1 MLNNAI
7 IMGRMTRDPEVKKT
21 QSGISVCSFF
31 VAVDRDMVDKNTGEK
46 ETDFINVTAWRTT
59 ADFIGKYFTKGS
71 LIVVEGRIQVR
82 NYTDKDNNKRTATE
96 IVAKNVYFGGSKKKD
111 SDSADAPSAP
121 SSDASAAPQGGYA
134 DMGTLD
140 EDDLPF

>member
-1 MLNNAI
+1 MLNKAI
-7 IMGRMTRDPEVKKT
+7 IMGRLTRDPEIKKT
-21 QSGISVCSFF
+21 QSGLSVCSFS
-31 VAVDRDMVDKNTGEK
+31 VAVDRDIVDKSTNQR

-59 ADFIGKYFTKGS
+59 ADFVGKYFTKGS

-96 IVAKNVYFGGSKKKD
+96 IVANSVYFGGSKKKD
-111 SDSADAPSAP
+111 GDSADTPAP
-121 SSDASAAPQGGYA
+121 SSNTSAASQDGYGEMPPA
-134 DMGTLD
+134 N